1 MPLKSIQNLFLCRKY
16 LTLRLKCF
24 KIDKNTGIFILYS
37 FEDTDDTNRQEKIN
51 FSDKESIYEK
61 IQNHEN

>member
-1 MPLKSIQNLFLCRKY
+1 MPLKSIQNLFLCRKC

-24 KIDKNTGIFILYS
+24 KIEKIQVYS

-51 FSDKESIYEK
+51 FSDKESFYEK

>member
-1 MPLKSIQNLFLCRKY
+1 MQ
-16 LTLRLKCF
+16 
-24 KIDKNTGIFILYS
+24 KIFDLEAKMLY
-37 FEDTDDTNRQEKIN
+37 DINRQEKIN